1 MSNMKSL
8 RFTQEGLLDSN
19 SPFRFASKKTF
30 TSATKWAN
38 EDSMIEYL
46 TEYDLYSNRKIASSF
61 DFEKIV
67 KKLIALKADIEA
79 SEKSLN
85 EFARKLEQEEA
96 VDLT

>member
-1 MSNMKSL
+1 MKSRRL
-8 RFTQEGLLDSN
+8 TQERLLDSS
-19 SPFRFASKKTF
+19 SPFRFAVSKKSF
-30 TSATKWAN
+30 MSATKWAA
-38 EDSMIEYL
+38 EDPLIEYL

-85 EFARKLEQEEA
+85 DFARKLE
-96 VDLT
+96 